1 MKSLGCAYAT
11 VLLIN
16 LNMITNDIQT
26 LHIFLILLNS
36 PLHRF
41 HKQRL
46 LLLLLLLL
54 DFTVRRIGLK
64 QL

>member
-26 LHIFLILLNS
+26 WHIFLILLKS

-41 HKQRL
+41 HKQTKVIIIIIIIIIRL
-46 LLLLLLLL
+46 
-54 DFTVRRIGLK
+54 
-64 QL
+64 